1 MVQPPNIGVG
11 EVETTLSTQQSVNF
25 YWTWRLQCIC
35 RLYVKDVVIFLC
47 YDIYTHIY
55 IYMYVSKTTKN
66 TPVIMFEPSMHL
78 YLTHVK

>member
-25 YWTWRLQCIC
+25 YGTWRLQCIC

-47 YDIYTHIY
+47 YIFNTNIYTY
-55 IYMYVSKTTKN
+55 IYVRKQDN
-66 TPVIMFEPSMHL
+66 
-78 YLTHVK
+78 